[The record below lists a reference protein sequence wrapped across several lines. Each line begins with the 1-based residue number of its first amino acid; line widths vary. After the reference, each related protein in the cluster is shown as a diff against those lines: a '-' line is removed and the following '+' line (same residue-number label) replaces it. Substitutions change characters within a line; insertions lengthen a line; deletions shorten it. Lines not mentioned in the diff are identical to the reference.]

1 MAVACSAV
9 GLGNFFRFPGLA
21 AQYGGGVLRCG
32 LFLLVLALVIRLT
45 LPFASLRHVFR
56 LRKRHRCGFPWLCR
70 IGGCDGH
77 GCFRDWRR
85 WYHRN
90 RNGWHHRDWHWRHDR
105 DRNGWQRWNR
115 GGSGLRCLRNRESR
129 DGERDEEEARGFF
142 HEARRVGT
150 EQARRCCDGVPW
162 GLTPPWRRAW
172 TLDWDCAMPEPGLKP
187 WSASRL

>member
-1 MAVACSAV
+1 
-9 GLGNFFRFPGLA
+9 
-21 AQYGGGVLRCG
+21 
-32 LFLLVLALVIRLT
+32 
-45 LPFASLRHVFR
+45 
-56 LRKRHRCGFPWLCR
+56 
-70 IGGCDGH
+70 
-77 GCFRDWRR
+77 
-85 WYHRN
+85 
-90 RNGWHHRDWHWRHDR
+90 
-105 DRNGWQRWNR
+105 
-115 GGSGLRCLRNRESR
+115 LRNRESR